1 MALVSFHDIKEGSLS
16 LLSTVSFLVQTPG
29 SARLVARIHFS
40 RGVWSARLLLRF
52 LLEFFALSLEFSG
65 WVNVIS
71 LLSLEIQWIT
81 LCPPSLTLCP
91 PSVHPLSYSLKMQR
105 VD

>member
-1 MALVSFHDIKEGSLS
+1 VALVSFHDIKEGSLS

-71 LLSLEIQWIT
+71 LLSLGFSGWVNVI
-81 LCPPSLTLCP
+81 SLLSLEFSGWANVISLL
-91 PSVHPLSYSLKMQR
+91 PSVIS
-105 VD
+105 